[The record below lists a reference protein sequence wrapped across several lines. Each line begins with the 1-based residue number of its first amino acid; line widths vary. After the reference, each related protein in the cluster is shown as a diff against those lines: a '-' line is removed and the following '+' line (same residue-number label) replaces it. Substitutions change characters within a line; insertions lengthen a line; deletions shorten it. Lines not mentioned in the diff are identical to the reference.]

1 MQVKEEIMKKNVM
14 NSKTTVSKTEKGL
27 KHLRLVG
34 IGREYVENRLAEMQ
48 ERVEQKVPPIDVSLP
63 ETNGRKNK
71 E

>member
-1 MQVKEEIMKKNVM
+1 MRVKEEIMKKNVM
-14 NSKTTVSKTEKGL
+14 NSKTTISKTEKGL

-48 ERVEQKVPPIDVSLP
+48 GRVEQKVSRSDVSLR
-63 ETNGRKNK
+63 ETNSKKDK